1 VTDLFDREGVPD
13 VTVLARDDA
22 LLDALG
28 RGEPAPA
35 DDEVA
40 GLLAAWRSELDP
52 PTERTTVRT
61 AVPLAIPPFTAPA
74 IERAT
79 RRWRPGRMLV
89 AAAAALVGLA
99 GGLTVAAG
107 SAGPDSPLW
116 PITRVVYPERAE
128 SRLAQAQA
136 ESAIERARTAVQ
148 ESRYADADRL
158 LREATTLTGQIQDE
172 GVVRRLLDEIDA
184 VRHLLPG
191 LAPDGSVPGGPSGGQ
206 PPAPGQTAGSGGG
219 PTPTAAPGGGL
230 PLPSVPVPPV
240 PSLPVPT
247 LPLPSLPV
255 PTLPLPTLPGIG

>member
-1 VTDLFDREGVPD
+1 MTDLVDRGDGVPD

-35 DDEVA
+35 DDAVA

-61 AVPLAIPPFTAPA
+61 AVPLAIPPLHAPA
-74 IERAT
+74 TERAT
-79 RRWRPGRMLV
+79 RRWRPSRVLV
-89 AAAAALVGLA
+89 AAAAALIGLA

-128 SRLAQAQA
+128 SRVAQAQA
-136 ESAIERARTAVQ
+136 ESAIDRARTAVE

-172 GVVRRLLDEIDA
+172 GVVRRLLDEIAA
-184 VRHLLPG
+184 VRSLLPG
-191 LAPDGSVPGGPSGGQ
+191 VLPDGSVPGGSSSGGQ
-206 PPAPGQTAGSGGG
+206 PPATGQTPGSGGG
-219 PTPTAAPGGGL
+219 PAPTTAPGGGL
-230 PLPSVPVPPV
+230 PLPSLPV
-240 PSLPVPT
+240 PSVPVPT
-247 LPLPSLPV
+247 LPLPSLP
-255 PTLPLPTLPGIG
+255 LPTLPVIG